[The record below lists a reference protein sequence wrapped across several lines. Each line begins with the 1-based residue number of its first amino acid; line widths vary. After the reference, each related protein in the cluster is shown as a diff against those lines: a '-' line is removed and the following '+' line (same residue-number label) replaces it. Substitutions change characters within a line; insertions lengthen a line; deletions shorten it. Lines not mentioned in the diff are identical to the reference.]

1 MIVLSASNATTLVA
15 LEPMVPDAAERLGD
29 ALAAIDPWARYGFT
43 PTALT
48 AYLADDEPGA
58 PRYVICVNGQI
69 AGAVGLRT
77 SWLRGPY
84 LQFLGI
90 VPAYQ
95 GDGIGGSVL
104 QWFEDN
110 ARAAGARNL
119 WVAVSAFNSGA
130 MRFYQQH
137 GFQPA
142 AELDNLL
149 QDGISESLLRKNLCD
164 KK

>member
-1 MIVLSASNATTLVA
+1 MIVLSTSDAGTSVA
-15 LEPMVPDAAERLGD
+15 LEAMSPEAAEHLSH
-29 ALAAIDPWARYGFT
+29 ALSAIDPWARYGFT
-43 PTALT
+43 ASALA

-58 PRYVICVNGQI
+58 PRYVIRADGQI

-77 SWLRGPY
+77 AWLRGPY

-90 VPAYQ
+90 LPAYQ
-95 GDGIGGSVL
+95 GAGIGALAL

-110 ARAAGARNL
+110 ARATGARNL
-119 WVAVSAFNSGA
+119 WVSVSAFNFGA
-130 MRFYQQH
+130 MRFYERH
-137 GFQPA
+137 GLKHA

-149 QDGISESLLRKNLCD
+149 QDGISEILLRKNLCD